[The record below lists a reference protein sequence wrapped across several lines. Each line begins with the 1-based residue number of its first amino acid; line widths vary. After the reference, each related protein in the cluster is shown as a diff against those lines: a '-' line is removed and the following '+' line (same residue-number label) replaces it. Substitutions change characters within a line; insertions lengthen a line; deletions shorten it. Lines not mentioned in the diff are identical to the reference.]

1 MTTQSLSPILRTDVS
16 WTEWGDGHLLFN
28 PSNRSTLRLESV
40 DHDWILSMDG
50 TVSLHDLETQ
60 VSDTNHLLHTL
71 EQLCRGQFF
80 TNSDELF
87 TFLFPSQQRNSWT
100 PPKRQWL
107 FGSLMSKTVHW
118 PLQIKNASAFMI
130 LTLFVFCGGLFLLLN
145 GSLALTDNPWIA
157 RGDWFFGTLIAYALV
172 SKAMSLSALFQLS
185 MLAAHNP
192 KVEVHLKHTFGILH
206 LGTNRVAIYHTPIA
220 QQRQFAGV
228 GIAMVLFMIGC
239 ALIQEKYIV
248 ALDGLGVSGAVVLLL
263 VLAWE
268 LCPFYDTNGAQLLE
282 TVTIHKQRLRTQDF
296 LRSSALGNPFGEVDG
311 QAGLRMT
318 LSIWL
323 LWFGVAIHL
332 LGVYVLPHVSTL
344 LIQTLQYP
352 SIFGQIWLGL
362 ICALISIGYVYFL
375 FQGLRLS
382 GNLLEQVIP
391 KSTKVET
398 VPATK
403 EQYEECLQT
412 FSEMHPFENI
422 ADAQK
427 ITISA
432 GSRIDQSI
440 HPEHI
445 WILLEGKVAFI
456 TPKPEGGF
464 STLFE
469 LPPPSVLL
477 CPIESKAGPILWS
490 RSEVQILS
498 LPYRAEQ
505 WHTLKDKVRSIKDIP
520 PFADLS
526 PEWQW
531 MLATQA
537 SQKTIPAEQYL
548 IEKDTPSDTLYIL
561 AHGDVFVEADLP
573 VELTAP
579 AIVGEMGILSEAP
592 RNASIRCTKWC
603 TVIILPAHI
612 IRVCLQHNP
621 SMQAWMS
628 SLVDTRLS
636 KSGGDDEPE

>member
-1 MTTQSLSPILRTDVS
+1 MTVQSIAPVLRTDVS
-16 WTEWGDGHLLFN
+16 WTDWGDAHLLFN
-28 PSNRSTLRLESV
+28 PSNRSTLRLESA
-40 DHDWILSMDG
+40 DHDWIVRMDG
-50 TVSLHDLETQ
+50 SFSLQDLEAE
-60 VSDTNHLLHTL
+60 VSDPNHLLQTL

-80 TNSDELF
+80 TNSNELF
-87 TFLFPSQQRNSWT
+87 TFLFPNQQRNSWT

-107 FGSLMSKTVHW
+107 FGSLLSKTVHW
-118 PLQIKNASAFMI
+118 PLQIRNASAFMI
-130 LTLFVFCGGLFLLLN
+130 LTLFVFCGGLYLLFN
-145 GSLALTDNPWIA
+145 GSLALTDNPWIVK
-157 RGDWFFGTLIAYALV
+157 GDWVLGTLLAYILV
-172 SKAMSLSALFQLS
+172 SKAISLSALLQLS

-206 LGTNRVAIYHTPIA
+206 LGTNRVGIYHTPIT
-220 QQRQFAGV
+220 QQRQFAGA

-239 ALIQEKYIV
+239 ALIQEKYI
-248 ALDGLGVSGAVVLLL
+248 AILDGLGVSGAVVLLL
-263 VLAWE
+263 LLAWD

-296 LRSSALGNPFGEVDG
+296 LRSSALGSPFGEVDG
-311 QAGLRMT
+311 QSGLRIT

-344 LIQTLQYP
+344 LIQTFQYP
-352 SIFGQIWLGL
+352 SILGQVWLGL
-362 ICALISIGYVYFL
+362 ICALISFGYVYFL

-391 KSTKVET
+391 KSTKIDT

-403 EQYEECLQT
+403 KQYTSCQKI

-422 ADAQK
+422 ENAQS
-427 ITISA
+427 ITISS
-432 GSRIDQSI
+432 GSRIDPSI

-445 WILLEGKVAFI
+445 WILMEGQVAFI
-456 TPKPEGGF
+456 IPKPEGGF

-477 CPIESKAGPILWS
+477 CPAESKTLPILWS
-490 RSEVQILS
+490 RSEIKILS
-498 LPYRAEQ
+498 FPYRTEQ
-505 WHTLKDKVRSIKDIP
+505 WHTLRDKLKAIKDIA

-537 SQKTIPAEQYL
+537 SQKTIPTEQYL

-561 AHGDVFVEADLP
+561 THGDVLVEAELP

-579 AIVGEMGILSEAP
+579 AIIGEMGILSEAP

-603 TVIILPAHI
+603 TIIILPAHI

-621 SMQAWMS
+621 SMQAWMT
-628 SLVDTRLS
+628 SLVQARLAPQ
-636 KSGGDDEPE
+636 GGSDEPQ